1 MLQASKKIVVTA
13 TAPRVSIS
21 KVYQHHRFFHF
32 GFRARM
38 RILGIRTLEGNYS
51 KMMFAVS

>member
-1 MLQASKKIVVTA
+1 MLQASKKIAVTT

-21 KVYQHHRFFHF
+21 KVYQHHRF
-32 GFRARM
+32 RARM
-38 RILGIRTLEGNYS
+38 RILGMRTLEGNYS

>member
-21 KVYQHHRFFHF
+21 KVYQHHRYFHF

-38 RILGIRTLEGNYS
+38 RILGMRTLEGNYS